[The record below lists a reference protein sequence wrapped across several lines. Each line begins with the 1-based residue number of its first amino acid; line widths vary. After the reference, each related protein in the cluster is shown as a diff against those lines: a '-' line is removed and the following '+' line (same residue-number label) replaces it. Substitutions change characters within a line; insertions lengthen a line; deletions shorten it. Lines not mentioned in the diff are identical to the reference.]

1 MARRAAWEPETGLT
15 FREQL
20 EEFEAQVK
28 AQAKASVKEKRA
40 RGDSVEQIENR
51 LPELNVESVVHAW
64 RLKNDAWIEEVKAQ
78 VNAIVNEKHAQGE
91 SVEQIENRLHE
102 RKLELVGGEQKL
114 SLVRRSNLGDVTNL
128 VTNLGELKTPAAV
141 RAEPSVKMALQAL
154 QDRMRVNRAETMRE
168 CSRLAKE
175 MKKTVHEYDAGK
187 AEVSSWC
194 LSPPSTLA

>member
-1 MARRAAWEPETGLT
+1 MADW
-15 FREQL
+15 
-20 EEFEAQVK
+20 QVH
-28 AQAKASVKEKRA
+28 ASRLDNILH
-40 RGDSVEQIENR
+40 DSVEQIENIR
-51 LPELNVESVVHAW
+51 HEL
-64 RLKNDAWIEEVKAQ
+64 K
-78 VNAIVNEKHAQGE
+78 
-91 SVEQIENRLHE
+91 
-102 RKLELVGGEQKL
+102 ELAGGEQKL
-114 SLVRRSNLGDVTNL
+114 TPLVRRSNLGDVTNL